1 MTAPPRVDGALTK
14 AQRLE
19 RLAGALLLSSALWT
33 SFLLPP
39 RRPLP
44 LDACLLHRLTGLPCP
59 TCGLTRAVC
68 LFAQG
73 QWRDSLGMHPAGWL
87 IFLLVLGAVLWT
99 SAYAYLPTV
108 ALTLVFLHLA
118 WTALARPVRPHL
130 PMALGA
136 LALAASLFPASRI
149 GRYAVPTVLAEE

>member
-1 MTAPPRVDGALTK
+1 MTAPPRVTLALTT

-19 RLAGALLLSSALWT
+19 RLAGGLVLSSALWA
-33 SFLLPP
+33 SFVLPP

-87 IFLLVLGAVLWT
+87 IFLSVLGTLLWAGAELVAARELCPRLKERLMAALLACGAVL
-99 SAYAYLPTV
+99 SASGWVLR
-108 ALTLVFLHLA
+108 
-118 WTALARPVRPHL
+118 LAR
-130 PMALGA
+130 G
-136 LALAASLFPASRI
+136 
-149 GRYAVPTVLAEE
+149 

>member
-1 MTAPPRVDGALTK
+1 MTSPPRVSVAFTT

-19 RLAGALLLSSALWT
+19 RLAGALFLSSALGA
-33 SFLLPP
+33 SFVLPP

-44 LDACLLHRLTGLPCP
+44 FDPCLLHRLTGLPCP

-87 IFLLVLGAVLWT
+87 LFLSVLGALLWNGAESAAARELGPRLKERLIAAVLGGGAVL
-99 SAYAYLPTV
+99 SACGW
-108 ALTLVFLHLA
+108 ALRLA
-118 WTALARPVRPHL
+118 WGWT
-130 PMALGA
+130 G
-136 LALAASLFPASRI
+136 S
-149 GRYAVPTVLAEE
+149 

>member
-19 RLAGALLLSSALWT
+19 RLAGALLLSSALGT

-99 SAYAYLPTV
+99 SAESV
-108 ALTLVFLHLA
+108 AARELCPRLKERLMAVLLGCGA
-118 WTALARPVRPHL
+118 VLSASGWVLRLAR
-130 PMALGA
+130 G
-136 LALAASLFPASRI
+136 
-149 GRYAVPTVLAEE
+149 